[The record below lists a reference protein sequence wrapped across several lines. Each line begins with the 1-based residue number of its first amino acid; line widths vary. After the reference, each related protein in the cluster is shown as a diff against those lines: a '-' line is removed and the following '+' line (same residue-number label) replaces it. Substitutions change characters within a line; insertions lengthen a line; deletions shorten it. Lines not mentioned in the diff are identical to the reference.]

1 MEKLFK
7 EFFGKHTE
15 LEVIEMVL
23 GWEYCRFETLRKSIR
38 ITEKESIKMEAVLE
52 KYKYLFRTP
61 RPDTWMERVVFDEK
75 VMLLQTCS
83 KYCQTMQREPL
94 DETYIEML
102 TEHIYKRIKIIN
114 SVEHYLDT
122 RYSR

>member
-1 MEKLFK
+1 
-7 EFFGKHTE
+7 
-15 LEVIEMVL
+15 
-23 GWEYCRFETLRKSIR
+23 
-38 ITEKESIKMEAVLE
+38 MEAVLE

-102 TEHIYKRIKIIN
+102 TEQIYKRIKIIN
-114 SVEHYLDT
+114 SIEHYLDT